1 MGRERR
7 FSKLPLDLSV
17 PTWMKGNPSDGEIA
31 NLARARS
38 PGSSSNTLADTGGA
52 IMEKLSPDTIRRGLT
67 TRFMGQEV
75 VCYDSVSSTNEV
87 AKELARQ
94 GAPDGTLIIADEQ
107 TAGKGRQGRSW
118 FAPRGTDLLLSLIL
132 HPSLTTSEMPRLTM
146 ASSLAVANAIEEVT
160 GLPVQFKWPNDI
172 LLGEKKT
179 GGILTEVS
187 LSGDVHDYAV
197 IGIGV
202 NVNLDVSLIPEIAD
216 VATSIAEELGRPASR
231 LELLR
236 VLLRL
241 MESEYDL
248 LLRGESPHERW
259 MTRLRLLGD
268 KVQVT
273 TPWGKES
280 GRADTVDADGA
291 LVLRRPD
298 GTIVRITVGDV
309 E

>member
-1 MGRERR
+1 
-7 FSKLPLDLSV
+7 
-17 PTWMKGNPSDGEIA
+17 
-31 NLARARS
+31 
-38 PGSSSNTLADTGGA
+38 
-52 IMEKLSPDTIRRGLT
+52 
-67 TRFMGQEV
+67 MGQEV

-94 GAPDGTLIIADEQ
+94 GALDGTLIIADEQ

-118 FAPRGTDLLLSLIL
+118 FAPRGTSLLMSLIL
-132 HPSLTTSEMPRLTM
+132 HPSLTTSEIPRLTM

-172 LLGEKKT
+172 LLREKKT
-179 GGILTEVS
+179 GGILTEVG
-187 LSGDVHDYAV
+187 LSGDVLDYAV

-236 VLLRL
+236 ILLRL

-273 TPWGKES
+273 TPWGQES
-280 GRADTVDADGA
+280 GRAETVDADGA